1 MNSASTEEH
10 IYWPLYSPSQRPYGF
25 NTSYSR
31 CLACTKHSHTKQNC
45 VCRDFD
51 VKTRIKGR
59 SISLP
64 TGIFDKVVILQIF
77 TWRPEFGWLSWHN
90 CCLSRHFHP
99 GRSADKTGRSV
110 VATGRVNIRDR
121 RPLNYDRATPVD
133 TPVMRQIWTSEDVF
147 VLVFAASPPTCLFA
161 RWVIVRIYHV
171 PIVVYPNYNIGAAAP
186 TNLRGM
192 YTFAF
197 DFSWIYC
204 RFYLAK
210 FTTFDTWIIFCHC

>member
-31 CLACTKHSHTKQNC
+31 CLACTNHSHTKQDC

-133 TPVMRQIWTSEDVF
+133 TPVMRQIWSSSDVF
-147 VLVFAASPPTCLFA
+147 CTCICGLIADLPLCKVSPCLYYYAS
-161 RWVIVRIYHV
+161 
-171 PIVVYPNYNIGAAAP
+171 IVVYPNYNKMDLQI
-186 TNLRGM
+186 N
-192 YTFAF
+192 
-197 DFSWIYC
+197 
-204 RFYLAK
+204 
-210 FTTFDTWIIFCHC
+210 